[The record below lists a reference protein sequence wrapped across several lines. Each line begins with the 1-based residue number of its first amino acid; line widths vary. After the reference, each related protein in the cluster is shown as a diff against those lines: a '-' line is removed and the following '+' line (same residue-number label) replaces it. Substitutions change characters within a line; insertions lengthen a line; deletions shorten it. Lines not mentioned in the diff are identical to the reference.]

1 MKVRYIFFGLSLCLF
16 FSFPITACSSEEKVP
31 ELIET
36 DEQNLIASSV
46 FHPSQRI
53 RYQVGEKYGWEIV
66 LKKEVKA
73 VTVTEALTLPS
84 APKTWGPELVG
95 IKKREIS
102 ADLKTC
108 TTTEVINPAKGKT
121 ISKYWSIAKGDPLG
135 DYKVDVSINGEHAKT
150 FYFNIYDSTAVNT
163 SMAVPA
169 PGNEE
174 IKFSE
179 DILKKAQNN
188 DASAQ
193 VYIGWC
199 YLLGKGVPMDGEEAA
214 KWMKK
219 AADQNEPYGQLVY
232 GDMLY
237 RGNVIPKNINEAI
250 KYLEKAQN
258 NGVMQA
264 AETLSAL
271 NLKAPA
277 ITDLS
282 DELVQKASKGDAQS
296 QCELGLCYGLGKGVT
311 MDKAESFKWIEKAAK
326 QDHPYALAFLGDMY
340 FMGDGVD
347 IDYQKAKACFEK
359 AKLQGLELVDEKLEQ
374 VNRLIDK
381 TEK

>member
-1 MKVRYIFFGLSLCLF
+1 MIKNKLSTRYSTHKG
-16 FSFPITACSSEEKVP
+16 V
-31 ELIET
+31 IENE
-36 DEQNLIASSV
+36 DNA
-46 FHPSQRI
+46 RAI
-53 RYQVGEKYGWEIV
+53 R
-66 LKKEVKA
+66 
-73 VTVTEALTLPS
+73 
-84 APKTWGPELVG
+84 
-95 IKKREIS
+95 
-102 ADLKTC
+102 
-108 TTTEVINPAKGKT
+108 
-121 ISKYWSIAKGDPLG
+121 
-135 DYKVDVSINGEHAKT
+135 
-150 FYFNIYDSTAVNT
+150 
-163 SMAVPA
+163 
-169 PGNEE
+169 
-174 IKFSE
+174 FSE

-199 YLLGKGVPMDGEEAA
+199 YLFGKGVPMDGEEAA

-237 RGNVIPKNINEAI
+237 RGDVIPKNINEAI
-250 KYLEKAQN
+250 KYLEKAKN

-340 FMGDGVD
+340 FMGDGVG

-359 AKLQGLELVDEKLEQ
+359 AKLQGLDLVDEKLEQ
-374 VNRLIDK
+374 VNKLIDK
-381 TEK
+381 TDQ